1 MCNGQGEGVLSL
13 QLNPEQAFLLL
24 AVVAYTLASLFAW
37 AGEIR
42 RKQVDPA
49 VHLTVSVGMIASFL
63 AIVIRWQVTGNG
75 PFLTLYEVLL
85 SNLFSLGLIFVVIY
99 TFISRARPAAL
110 IVLPVLSLLGWW
122 TLSEDAV
129 PLELPATYNTVLLW
143 IHVGVGKV
151 FLGMNMVAVGLA
163 GLVLVRQ
170 TMRNMQ
176 LTNVAADDDVLDDLA
191 WRFMAVAFVF
201 HSLMLIAGAVWAQ
214 DAWGRFWAWDSLET
228 WAFITW
234 LVMALS
240 LHARVTYRMPK
251 LTGSLLIFS
260 VFILAFLTFF
270 GVPFTSVGPHRGI
283 L

>member
-1 MCNGQGEGVLSL
+1 MLSPVF
-13 QLNPEQAFLLL
+13 NPEQAFVVLG
-24 AVVAYTLASLFAW
+24 VVAYLLAALAAW
-37 AGEIR
+37 AGVVV
-42 RKQVDPA
+42 RKPIDRLVQLCLGLA
-49 VHLTVSVGMIASFL
+49 VTACLL
-63 AIVIRWQVTGNG
+63 AIVIRWQQTGNG

-85 SNLFSLGLIFVVIY
+85 SNLFSLGLIFAVVFY
-99 TFISRARPAAL
+99 LVPHARPASL
-110 IVLPVLSLLGWW
+110 LVLPMLGLLGVW
-122 TLSEDAV
+122 TLDTDPA
-129 PLELPATYNTVLLW
+129 PLELPATYDTALLW

-163 GLVLVRQ
+163 ALIFARRLKRDVLV
-170 TMRNMQ
+170 NSP
-176 LTNVAADDDVLDDLA
+176 VAADEELDDLA

-234 LVMALS
+234 LFMALS
-240 LHARVTYRMPK
+240 LHLRITWRIPRWS
-251 LTGSLLIFS
+251 GSLLIFG

-270 GVPFTSVGPHRGI
+270 GVPFTSVGPHKGI

>member
-1 MCNGQGEGVLSL
+1 MLFP
-13 QLNPEQAFLLL
+13 QLHPEPALLL
-24 AVVAYTLASLFAW
+24 LGVVAYALAALVAWSGVLLRRRADTLVGIATCL
-37 AGEIR
+37 
-42 RKQVDPA
+42 A
-49 VHLTVSVGMIASFL
+49 VIACLL
-63 AIVIRWQVTGNG
+63 AIAVRWHQTGEG

-85 SNLFSLGLIFVVIY
+85 SNLFSLGLIYGLVHLAAP
-99 TFISRARPAAL
+99 RARPASL
-110 IVLPVLSLLGWW
+110 LVLPLLVMLGLW
-122 TLSEDAV
+122 TLDSDPA
-129 PLELPATYNTVLLW
+129 PLVLPATYDTALLW

-163 GLVLVRQ
+163 ALVFVHHFSA
-170 TMRNMQ
+170 NSP
-176 LTNVAADDDVLDDLA
+176 VARAVAEDEAIDDLA

-240 LHARVTYRMPK
+240 LHVRVTYRVPRWAGALM
-251 LTGSLLIFS
+251 IFS
-260 VFILAFLTFF
+260 VFVLAFLTFF
-270 GVPFTSVGPHRGI
+270 GVPFTSVGPHKGI